1 MHQRLY
7 IEKRPEFADD
17 YALTERLK
25 TRLDLT
31 GLQRVRRLAVYDLY
45 DCPEALLAA
54 AISRVFSD
62 PVSDEVRDALP
73 KADFTLVIEPLPG
86 QFDQRA
92 DSAMQCLRLL
102 DDAFT
107 PTVVTSAQA
116 WLFEGTLDEAARAK
130 LRQHLINPIDSRE
143 KNLAETALP
152 PHHPAA
158 PVPRYDGF
166 TALDADGL
174 AAWHAAQGLAMTL
187 ADLQLVQKYFRA
199 EQREPSET
207 EIRVLD
213 TYWSDHCRHTTFATA
228 LHDGLRRGTRRR
240 FRRL

>member
-102 DDAFT
+102 DDAFA

-143 KNLAETALP
+143 KNLAETAAEEAP
-152 PHHPAA
+152 ADEGAGEQPAAVAETGAAPEDDQSEAAETAAGADEHPADEPAAA
-158 PVPRYDGF
+158 PEHGDN
-166 TALDADGL
+166 AD
-174 AAWHAAQGLAMTL
+174 
-187 ADLQLVQKYFRA
+187 
-199 EQREPSET
+199 ENSE
-207 EIRVLD
+207 D
-213 TYWSDHCRHTTFATA
+213 K
-228 LHDGLRRGTRRR
+228 RGD
-240 FRRL
+240 

>member
-102 DDAFT
+102 DDAFA

-116 WLFEGTLDEAARAK
+116 WLFEGELDDAARAK
-130 LRQHLINPIDSRE
+130 LRQHLINPIECRE

-152 PHHPAA
+152 PHQPAA
-158 PVPRYDGF
+158 PVPRFDGF
-166 TALDADGL
+166 NALDGDGL

-187 ADLQLVQKYFRA
+187 ADLQLVQKYFQQ

-207 EIRVLD
+207 
-213 TYWSDHCRHTTFATA
+213 
-228 LHDGLRRGTRRR
+228 
-240 FRRL
+240 

>member
-1 MHQRLY
+1 MHQRLF

-25 TRLDLT
+25 TRLDLA

-45 DCPEALLAA
+45 DCPEALLPA

-102 DDAFT
+102 DDAFA

-116 WLFEGTLDEAARAK
+116 WLFEGDLNDDARAK

-143 KNLAETALP
+143 KIWRKRRCRRITP
-152 PHHPAA
+152 PTRCR
-158 PVPRYDGF
+158 V
-166 TALDADGL
+166 
-174 AAWHAAQGLAMTL
+174 MTGSTRL
-187 ADLQLVQKYFRA
+187 MRTVSS
-199 EQREPSET
+199 P
-207 EIRVLD
+207 
-213 TYWSDHCRHTTFATA
+213 
-228 LHDGLRRGTRRR
+228 GTPHKASR
-240 FRRL
+240 

>member
-102 DDAFT
+102 DDAFA

-158 PVPRYDGF
+158 PHG
-166 TALDADGL
+166 
-174 AAWHAAQGLAMTL
+174 
-187 ADLQLVQKYFRA
+187 
-199 EQREPSET
+199 
-207 EIRVLD
+207 
-213 TYWSDHCRHTTFATA
+213 
-228 LHDGLRRGTRRR
+228 
-240 FRRL
+240 

>member
-102 DDAFT
+102 DDAFAPTAPSCVSISST
-107 PTVVTSAQA
+107 PATAAKKTLPKRRCRRITPPRPCRVT
-116 WLFEGTLDEAARAK
+116 
-130 LRQHLINPIDSRE
+130 
-143 KNLAETALP
+143 TALP
-152 PHHPAA
+152 RWTKQHLPPGTPH
-158 PVPRYDGF
+158 
-166 TALDADGL
+166 
-174 AAWHAAQGLAMTL
+174 
-187 ADLQLVQKYFRA
+187 K
-199 EQREPSET
+199 
-207 EIRVLD
+207 VLP
-213 TYWSDHCRHTTFATA
+213 
-228 LHDGLRRGTRRR
+228 
-240 FRRL
+240 

>member
-102 DDAFT
+102 DDAFA

-143 KNLAETALP
+143 KTSPKRRCRRITPPLPCRVTTALP
-152 PHHPAA
+152 RLMPTVLPPGTPHK
-158 PVPRYDGF
+158 
-166 TALDADGL
+166 AL
-174 AAWHAAQGLAMTL
+174 
-187 ADLQLVQKYFRA
+187 
-199 EQREPSET
+199 P
-207 EIRVLD
+207 
-213 TYWSDHCRHTTFATA
+213 
-228 LHDGLRRGTRRR
+228 
-240 FRRL
+240 

>member
-102 DDAFT
+102 DDAFA

-152 PHHPAA
+152 PFPCR
-158 PVPRYDGF
+158 VT
-166 TALDADGL
+166 TALPRWTKQHLPPGMP
-174 AAWHAAQGLAMTL
+174 H
-187 ADLQLVQKYFRA
+187 K
-199 EQREPSET
+199 
-207 EIRVLD
+207 
-213 TYWSDHCRHTTFATA
+213 A
-228 LHDGLRRGTRRR
+228 LP
-240 FRRL
+240 